1 MGERQERMS
10 HHLMDE
16 AAFEDAE
23 ARWLHTLSIGQNL
36 THAIDSLETAMV
48 AATFGTFE
56 DPNSQVAFETRAL
69 PW

>member
-1 MGERQERMS
+1 MN

-16 AAFEDAE
+16 AAFEEAE
-23 ARWLHTLSIGQNL
+23 ARWLQTLSIGQNL
-36 THAIDSLETAMV
+36 SHAIDTLETAMV

-56 DPNSQVAFETRAL
+56 DPSSQVAFEARAL